1 MTRPIRPPRTR
12 TPCSEQTHT
21 EPVAT
26 NPRLLHAT
34 SAARA
39 ESLGSL
45 RFPGGSGGMRRRQ
58 RLPRGCARGD
68 RGNTHPRT
76 LTSRD
81 PPASWLE
88 ARTVWAGWRWALASA
103 LPPYAL
109 PAPTRVPAGEPRFPA
124 VAGGA
129 ARRAQSGHVR
139 SRPHQPRVSEV
150 SLQTDT
156 NPAEHRVLRN
166 FQLVALHAPGR
177 NRTCDLALR
186 RRALYPL
193 SYGRAGRPKC
203 RRAGGELRL
212 AVGPNGHLFMPWR
225 RSAAGS

>member
-68 RGNTHPRT
+68 RGNTHPRRP
-76 LTSRD
+76 TSQ
-81 PPASWLE
+81 
-88 ARTVWAGWRWALASA
+88 AGWR
-103 LPPYAL
+103 P
-109 PAPTRVPAGEPRFPA
+109 
-124 VAGGA
+124 
-129 ARRAQSGHVR
+129 VR
-139 SRPHQPRVSEV
+139 
-150 SLQTDT
+150 
-156 NPAEHRVLRN
+156 
-166 FQLVALHAPGR
+166 
-177 NRTCDLALR
+177 
-186 RRALYPL
+186 
-193 SYGRAGRPKC
+193 YGRAGGGLLHLLSTIRASGSDPRPRERVPVPGASPGASRGGHRRHPRSRPYNSLDGAKCLHTRRKPRMTAGFAGLPRCRASRPIRDSNPC
-203 RRAGGELRL
+203 RRRER
-212 AVGPNGHLFMPWR
+212 AV
-225 RSAAGS
+225 S

>member
-1 MTRPIRPPRTR
+1 MLNAISNPRPRMCLSQRPP
-12 TPCSEQTHT
+12 HT
-21 EPVAT
+21 GASYDP
-26 NPRLLHAT
+26 PLRHAA
-34 SAARA
+34 SAVRA
-39 ESLGSL
+39 EALRSW
-45 RFPGGSGGMRRRQ
+45 RFPGGSGGMRHRQ

-150 SLQTDT
+150 SLQTDA
-156 NPAEHRVLRN
+156 NPAEHAVCGTSSSCRFMR
-166 FQLVALHAPGR
+166 Q
-177 NRTCDLALR
+177 
-186 RRALYPL
+186 
-193 SYGRAGRPKC
+193 AGIEPSWC
-203 RRAGGELRL
+203 SLEASSGP
-212 AVGPNGHLFMPWR
+212 AVGQV
-225 RSAAGS
+225 